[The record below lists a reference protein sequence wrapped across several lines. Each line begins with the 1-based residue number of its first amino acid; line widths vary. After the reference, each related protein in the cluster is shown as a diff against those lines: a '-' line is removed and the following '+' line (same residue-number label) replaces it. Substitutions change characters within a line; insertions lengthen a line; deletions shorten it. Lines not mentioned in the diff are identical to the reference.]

1 MFLAIIVIIIK
12 VTNASIGIYISGEYI
27 KSIILGASK
36 FCSIIFSSPLPIE
49 TTKNNCGVSPINVD
63 QKKLPILTLKIQG
76 NTFDSAK
83 GTPPINL

>member
-1 MFLAIIVIIIK
+1 M
-12 VTNASIGIYISGEYI
+12 SGEYI

-49 TTKNNCGVSPINVD
+49 TTKNNCGVSPISVA
-63 QKKLPILTLKIQG
+63 QKKFCILTLKIQG

-83 GTPPINL
+83 GIPPMNL